1 MKIAL
6 SVLFIVIDQIV
17 KLLVTSNIA
26 LYDKINIIPNTLDI
40 THVQN
45 TGAAFS
51 ILTDNTLLLIFITII
66 AIYLIYNYM
75 LKEEENVIIIGLIF
89 GGVISNLLDRV
100 IRGYV
105 VDYINFKAINF
116 PVFNIADICIV
127 VGFILYIIKI
137 LNKK

>member
-1 MKIAL
+1 MKIIICII
-6 SVLFIVIDQIV
+6 FIIADQIA
-17 KLLVTSNIA
+17 KFLVTSNIA
-26 LYDKINIIPNTLDI
+26 LYGKINLIPNTLEI

-66 AIYLIYNYM
+66 ATYLIYNYM
-75 LKEEENVIIIGLIF
+75 LKEEDNVIIIGLIF
-89 GGVISNLLDRV
+89 GGIFSNLLDRI

-105 VDYINFKAINF
+105 VDYINFKLIDF

-127 VGFILYIIKI
+127 VGFILYLIKV
-137 LNKK
+137 LRKK